1 MKMVII
7 EPLGVEQEALLK
19 TAHEILSDRVEIV
32 YYAERTTDTAQLI
45 ERGKDADIIVEAN
58 LPLSSEVIDGFEKCT
73 LLSVA
78 FTGVDHIAMDKC
90 KEKGITVCNCSGYS
104 NEAVADLVF
113 AMILALYRELLAA
126 DGAVR
131 GGRTKEGLKQYELS
145 GKNFGIVGTGAIG
158 LTVAKIAQA
167 FGCRV
172 YAYSRTIKDISG
184 ITYVSLD
191 ELLSVCDI
199 VTLHVPSNEQTK
211 NMINAEKIALMKK
224 TAILI
229 NCARGPVL
237 DSHALADALNA
248 GKIAGAGI
256 DVFEEEPPVSPDNP
270 LLNCKNTILTPHIGF
285 ATKEALEKRAVIVF
299 ENVAAFLDKK
309 PQNVM

>member
-7 EPLGVEQEALLK
+7 EPLGVEEEKLLK
-19 TAHEILSDRVEIV
+19 TAKDALGNRVEIV
-32 YYAERTTDTAQLI
+32 YYGTKTTDAKELI
-45 ERGKDADIIVEAN
+45 ERGKDAEIIVEAN
-58 LPLSSEVIDGFEKCT
+58 LPLSAEVIEGFERCK

-104 NEAVADLVF
+104 NEAVTDLVF
-113 AMILALYRELLAA
+113 GMIIALYRELLAA

-131 GGRTKEGLKQYELS
+131 EGKTKEGLKQYELS
-145 GKNFGIVGTGAIG
+145 GKNFGIIGTGAIG
-158 LTVAKIAQA
+158 LNVAKVALA
-167 FGCRV
+167 FGCSV
-172 YAYSRTIKDISG
+172 YAYSRTVKDVPGVI
-184 ITYVSLD
+184 YVSLD

-199 VTLHVPSNEQTK
+199 VTLHMPANEQTK
-211 NMINAEKIALMKK
+211 HMINAEKIALMKK

-237 DSHALADALNA
+237 DSQALADALNE
-248 GKIAGAGI
+248 GRIAGAGI
-256 DVFEEEPPVSPDNP
+256 DVFEGEPPIAADHP
-270 LLNCKNTILTPHIGF
+270 LLNSKNTILTPHIGF
-285 ATKEALEKRAVIVF
+285 ATKEALEKRALIVF
-299 ENVAAFLDKK
+299 DNAAKYLDGT